1 VLTVGVDLA
10 AEPRNTAVARIR
22 WTQTSAEVQAVGVGA
37 DDPVLVEEITASDKA
52 GIDCPLGW
60 PRRFVEFVA
69 QHEASAFVAPA
80 DVAGKD
86 WRRQLALRQTDLT
99 IRSATGLNPLSVA
112 ADRIGLAAMRCAGL
126 LGRLA
131 AAGQPVDRSGAGV
144 VVEVYPAAA
153 LKHWGLTYR
162 SYKGTANTTVRHQ
175 LVDTLTATAPWLR
188 LGDHEQACRRSDHAL
203 DAVIAALNARAAA
216 LGLATAPAADQLDA
230 ARTEGWIALPAG
242 SLTDLVQNPGRAVR
256 ASP

>member
-1 VLTVGVDLA
+1 MLTVGVDLA
-10 AEPRNTAVARIR
+10 AEPANTAVTRIR
-22 WTQTSAEVQAVGVGA
+22 WTESSAEVQAVGVDV
-37 DDPVLVEEITASDKA
+37 DDAVLVKEVTASDKA

-60 PRRFVEFVA
+60 PQRFVEFVS
-69 QHEASAFVAPA
+69 QHQAGLFVAPA

-86 WRRQLALRQTDLT
+86 WRRQLALRETDLAV
-99 IRSATGLNPLSVA
+99 RSATGLIPLSVA

-131 AAGQPVDRSGAGV
+131 AAGAPVDRSGAGV

-153 LKHWGLTYR
+153 LKQWGLAYR
-162 SYKGTANTTVRHQ
+162 RYKGITNTAARHQ
-175 LVDTLTATAPWLR
+175 LIDTLTAAAPWLR
-188 LGDHEQACRRSDHAL
+188 LGDHQQACRRSDHAL

-216 LGLATAPAADQLDA
+216 LGLTTTPVAEQFGA
-230 ARTEGWIALPAG
+230 ARTEGWIALPTGNLANLIQNRVQAG
-242 SLTDLVQNPGRAVR
+242 Q